1 MSQLVDSLAGNAGF
15 IFILLAVMW
24 GAQFGL
30 AYFQLRRFNRRILEV
45 RKWGKTAVGLSGDR
59 YRGRT
64 YAVLTIDE
72 SGKVINAEHFA
83 GKTIFARL
91 QSAPQLTGMT
101 IDEILADPDSL
112 PFSKKSQQ
120 AFTSAANYLQE
131 AIQASEEAQPR
142 PA

>member
-1 MSQLVDSLAGNAGF
+1 MNQLVDSLAGNAGF
-15 IFILLAVMW
+15 FFILLAVMW

-64 YAVLTIDE
+64 YAILTIDE
-72 SGKVINAEHFA
+72 TGKVINAEHFA
-83 GKTIFARL
+83 GKTIFARV
-91 QSAPQLTGMT
+91 QPAPQIVGLT
-101 IDEILADPDSL
+101 IDEILAAPDTL
-112 PFSKKSQQ
+112 PVSKKSQQ
-120 AFTSAANYLQE
+120 AFASAANYLSE
-131 AIQASEEAQPR
+131 AIQAKDESQPL